1 MQMKMAMAVVIA
13 GMALV
18 ACDQGSSGAAAP
30 AKDAAAV
37 EPAKDAAPAAPAAA
51 GAASCDKYQK
61 CCDAVAKLPN
71 MAALTQACAQIPQ
84 LKAAPG
90 GDDACKQ
97 AMSAMAQ
104 GLSALPDGAPADCK

>member
-18 ACDQGSSGAAAP
+18 ACDQGAAP

-37 EPAKDAAPAAPAAA
+37 EPAKDAAAAPATA
-51 GAASCDKYQK
+51 GAAACDKYQK